1 MKEEFRRF
9 CESLSKQEEIN
20 LIRDTKAVA
29 AGILNFKTGN
39 KKAQELAKERFE
51 NHCKSCKFSIEEPI
65 PELRVDDK
73 QILELSG
80 KTCGDCGCI
89 LSYKL
94 RQSVKKCSRWEQ

>member
-1 MKEEFRRF
+1 MKEEIKRF
-9 CESLSKQEEIN
+9 CESLKKQEDID
-20 LIRDTKAVA
+20 LIRDTKAVGV
-29 AGILNFKTGN
+29 GILNFKTRN
-39 KKAQELAKERFE
+39 KKALELANKRFE

-65 PELRVDDK
+65 PELRVEDK
-73 QILELSG
+73 QIPELSG

>member
-1 MKEEFRRF
+1 MKEEFKRF
-9 CESLSKQEEIN
+9 CESLSKQDDID
-20 LIRDTKAVA
+20 LMRDTKAVA
-29 AGILNFKTGN
+29 LGVLNFKTGI
-39 KKAQELAKERFE
+39 KKAQELAKKRFE

-65 PELRVDDK
+65 PELRVVDK
-73 QILELSG
+73 QMPELSG

>member
-1 MKEEFRRF
+1 MKEEFKRF
-9 CESLSKQEEIN
+9 CESLNKQEDIN
-20 LIRDTKAVA
+20 IIINAKAVA
-29 AGILNFKTGN
+29 VGILNFKTDN
-39 KKAQELAKERFE
+39 KKAFELAKKRFE

-65 PELRVDDK
+65 PELRVEDEK
-73 QILELSG
+73 ISELSG

>member
-1 MKEEFRRF
+1 MKEEFKRF
-9 CESLSKQEEIN
+9 CASLNKQEDIN
-20 LIRDTKAVA
+20 IIKNAKAVA
-29 AGILNFKTGN
+29 VGILNFKTDN
-39 KKAQELAKERFE
+39 KKAFELAEKRFE

-73 QILELSG
+73 QIQELSG
-80 KTCGDCGCI
+80 RTCGECGCI

>member
-1 MKEEFRRF
+1 MKEEFKRF
-9 CESLSKQEEIN
+9 CESLKKQESVNIIN
-20 LIRDTKAVA
+20 DTLAIA
-29 AGILNFKTGN
+29 AGIKNFKTN
-39 KKAQELAKERFE
+39 NETARRYAIERFE

-65 PELRVDDK
+65 PELRVVDK
-73 QILELSG
+73 QMPELSG